1 MKRISILILVL
12 GLLSFLSCKKD
23 ETKATLSSNPNA
35 SVLTIPGEQTV
46 VLKKSD
52 SSVLLNYAWT
62 PTAFGQTVVITYNLQ
77 MDRAGDNFSDLYS
90 LGQVNNLLQLSVL
103 TSALDQILLPME
115 FDPKNPTPIDLEF
128 RVQATISSSFAPVNS
143 PVIAQTITPYYVK
156 IVYPILFV
164 PGNYQGWNPADST
177 TTIASVKSNGKYEG
191 YIWFGIDAAQYKYTQ
206 GNSWTNNWGDNGGTG
221 VLVPGGNNIVAG
233 PKGYYKLNVDL
244 PNLTHIFLR
253 TAWSVYGNATGNT
266 DADMTYD
273 TIAKVWTATVS
284 LTATTM
290 IFRANHDNTLNYGDN
305 GSKIGTCKLNG
316 DKIAVPAA
324 GNYTVTLN
332 LSQPVY
338 KYKLIKN

>member
-1 MKRISILILVL
+1 MKRILILILVL
-12 GLLSFLSCKKD
+12 GLFSILSCKKD
-23 ETKATLSSNPNA
+23 ETKATLSSTPAA
-35 SVLTIPGEQTV
+35 SVLTIPGGQAV

-52 SSVLLNYAWT
+52 SAVLLNYAWT
-62 PTAFGQTVVITYNLQ
+62 PSAFGQTVVITYNLQ
-77 MDRAGDNFSDLYS
+77 MDRAGDNFSDPYS
-90 LGQVNNLLQLSVL
+90 LGQVNNLLQLGVL

-128 RVQATISSSFAPVNS
+128 RVQTTINQYVAPVNS

-164 PGNYQGWNPADST
+164 PGDYQGWNPADSS

-191 YIWFGIDAAQYKYTQ
+191 YIWFHNDTAKFKYCQ
-206 GNSWTNNWGDNGGTG
+206 GNSWTNNWGDNGADGT
-221 VLVPGGNNIVAG
+221 LDPGGANIKAG
-233 PKGYYKLNVDL
+233 PPGYYKLNVDL
-244 PNLTHIFLR
+244 PNLTHTFLR
-253 TAWSVYGNATGNT
+253 TAWSVYGDATGST

-273 TIAKVWTATVS
+273 TIAKVWTATVN
-284 LTATTM
+284 LTATTI

-324 GNYTVTLN
+324 GNYSVTLN

-338 KYKLIKN
+338 KYKLVKN

>member
-23 ETKATLSSNPNA
+23 ETKATLSSNPTA
-35 SVLTIPGEQTV
+35 SVLTIPGGQTV

-52 SSVLLNYAWT
+52 SAVLLNYAWT
-62 PTAFGQTVVITYNLQ
+62 ASAFGQTVVITYNLQ
-77 MDRAGDNFSDLYS
+77 MDRAGDNFSDPYS
-90 LGQVNNLLQLSVL
+90 LGQVNNLLQLGVL
-103 TSALDQILLPME
+103 TANLDQILLPME

-128 RVQATISSSFAPVNS
+128 RVQATISATYTPMNS
-143 PVIAQTITPYYVK
+143 PVIAQTITPYYQK

-191 YIWFGIDAAQYKYTQ
+191 YLWFGIDAAQYKYCQ
-206 GNSWTNNWGDNGGTG
+206 GNSWTTNWGDNGGTG

-244 PNLTHIFLR
+244 PNLLHTFLR
-253 TAWSVYGNATGNT
+253 TAWSVYGDATGSN
-266 DADMTYD
+266 DMDMTYD
-273 TIAKVWTATVS
+273 TIAKVWTATGNF
-284 LTATTM
+284 TAST
-290 IFRANHDNTLNYGDN
+290 ILFRANHDNTLYYGDD
-305 GSKIGTCKLNG
+305 GSNIGTCKQNG
-316 DKIAVPAA
+316 NNIVVPAA

-338 KYKLIKN
+338 KYKLVKN